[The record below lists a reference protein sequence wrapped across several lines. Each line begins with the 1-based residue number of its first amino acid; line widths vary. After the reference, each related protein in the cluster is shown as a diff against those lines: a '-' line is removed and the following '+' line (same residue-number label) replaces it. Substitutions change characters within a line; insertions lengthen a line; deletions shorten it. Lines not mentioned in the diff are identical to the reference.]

1 MQTFPIYELIIK
13 YLISM
18 IPDMLNFIFEIR
30 KALLNRSGQRRE
42 IRVLITKYIM
52 KFIFKAILVFKQ

>member
-1 MQTFPIYELIIK
+1 MQTFSIYELIIK

-30 KALLNRSGQRRE
+30 KTLLNRPSKSRE
-42 IRVLITKYIM
+42 VYVLIIKYIA
-52 KFIFKAILVFKQ
+52 KFAYKFLVFKH